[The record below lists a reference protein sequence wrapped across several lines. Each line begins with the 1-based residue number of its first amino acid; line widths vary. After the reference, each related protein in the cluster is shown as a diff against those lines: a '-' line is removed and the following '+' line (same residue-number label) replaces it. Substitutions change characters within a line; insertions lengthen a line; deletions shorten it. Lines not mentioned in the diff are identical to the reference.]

1 MRFAKPH
8 KLKMNTFVVV
18 TAAVLLFTHWGEA
31 GAVSAAPDQYD
42 PRRDPNY
49 SREAFQTAP
58 IHWDAVW
65 GLVWEFE
72 ARTYLN
78 VDRPQVAAPYA
89 QPQPWHYVQGTT
101 PSIASPLAPEPSIYG
116 GWYGSP
122 LYAAGLPYVAWWN
135 SSPRIPW
142 WTLIPFKKDH
152 HRPRPHHEGKG
163 RHHR

>member
-1 MRFAKPH
+1 
-8 KLKMNTFVVV
+8 
-18 TAAVLLFTHWGEA
+18 
-31 GAVSAAPDQYD
+31 VSAAPDQYD

-58 IHWDAVW
+58 IHWEAVW
-65 GLVWEFE
+65 GLVREFE

-101 PSIASPLAPEPSIYG
+101 PSIASSLAPEPPIYG

-122 LYAAGLPYVAWWN
+122 LYSGGLPYVAGWN
-135 SSPRIPW
+135 STPRIPW
-142 WTLIPFKKDH
+142 WSLIPLKKDH
-152 HRPRPHHEGKG
+152 HRHHRHHEGMG
-163 RHHR
+163 RW

>member
-1 MRFAKPH
+1 MRVV
-8 KLKMNTFVVV
+8 KLNKLNTNILIAV
-18 TAAVLLFTHWGEA
+18 TATVLLLTHLGEA
-31 GAVSAAPDQYD
+31 GAVSAATDQYD

-58 IHWDAVW
+58 IHWEAVW
-65 GLVWEFE
+65 GLVREFE

-101 PSIASPLAPEPSIYG
+101 PSIASSLAPEPPIYG

-122 LYAAGLPYVAWWN
+122 LYSGGLPYVAGWN
-135 SSPRIPW
+135 STPRIPW
-142 WTLIPFKKDH
+142 WSLIPLKKDH
-152 HRPRPHHEGKG
+152 HRHHRHHEGKG
-163 RHHR
+163 HHH